1 MSIFESEMHIYYF
14 IKQLDELLIAC
25 GLGGVDGFDQDK
37 VCDESEDGS
46 ESSVWFST
54 QRRATRLKRLSL
66 PTACSMRARPSY
78 SALAKKAGL
87 FFSFIV
93 WGMTGMMPRS
103 RATLR
108 LALLASP
115 CRR

>member
-1 MSIFESEMHIYYF
+1 
-14 IKQLDELLIAC
+14 
-25 GLGGVDGFDQDK
+25 
-37 VCDESEDGS
+37 
-46 ESSVWFST
+46 
-54 QRRATRLKRLSL
+54 LSL